1 MYTRSFGLLILPF
14 VFSVG
19 KLLHLIY
26 ILCLMLTERWACEG
40 GRPDWK
46 VFVFLQ
52 VGNHH
57 QGVSFPLTPKDPSP
71 IERMEVAR

>member
-1 MYTRSFGLLILPF
+1 MLKSYHTSLRIH
-14 VFSVG
+14 V
-19 KLLHLIY
+19 
-26 ILCLMLTERWACEG
+26 LCLMLTERWACEG

-57 QGVSFPLTPKDPSP
+57 ERVSFPLTAKDPSP